1 MSARDL
7 ASLRA
12 ATGTPP
18 LPELGG
24 EGDAGAG
31 GAYVFHESPST
42 AAFALSKE
50 AAVNFREITA
60 GDTYRRVIAE
70 AGGLSPAERGALAK
84 LRAAILLRD
93 KWMHARD
100 VPDWIGGPKLPEARE
115 SDPKEPTPA
124 PPYDPFEPALPGRI
138 DGAVVEWREGVAVVV
153 GGRMGDGE
161 GWESRTYAE
170 FCGDMERV
178 MSIVDDP
185 EVRTLTWR
193 KLKELS
199 MKFSMYSLL
208 NGDQESLAQKRFPH
222 RDFYNC
228 IRIDNH
234 VHATSMAT
242 QKHFLSFMK
251 SKLKKCGDDV
261 VLPNRDNLDGPPLTL
276 RQTFESLNMR
286 AEDLSVD
293 TLDVHHSA
301 GQNLFQRYA
310 LCCFV
315 ATSLARCENRFEA
328 LPLCP
333 DKIPLLYRLAFADL
347 TGST

>member
-1 MSARDL
+1 MSSRDL

-12 ATGTPP
+12 AARSPP
-18 LPELGG
+18 LPEQQV
-24 EGDAGAG
+24 EGTPGAVEG
-31 GAYVFHESPST
+31 YGFHESPST

-60 GDTYRRVIAE
+60 GDTYRRVIVE
-70 AGGLSPAERGALAK
+70 SGRLSPAERGALAK

-93 KWMHARD
+93 KWVHTRE
-100 VPDWIGGPKLPEARE
+100 VPDWVGGPTLPEVRE

-124 PPYDPFEPALPGRI
+124 PPYDPFDPELPEDLG
-138 DGAVVEWREGVAVVV
+138 GAAVEWREGVAAVV
-153 GGRMGDGE
+153 GGGMGNGA
-161 GWESRTYAE
+161 GCGPRTYAE

-178 MSIVDDP
+178 MAIANDP

-193 KLKELS
+193 RLKLNTE
-199 MKFSMYSLL
+199 KFSMYSLL

-261 VLPNRDNLDGPPLTL
+261 VLQNRDDPEGPPLTL
-276 RQTFESLNMR
+276 RQTFESLSMR

-301 GQNLFQRYA
+301 GHDLFQR
-310 LCCFV
+310 
-315 ATSLARCENRFEA
+315 
-328 LPLCP
+328 
-333 DKIPLLYRLAFADL
+333 
-347 TGST
+347 